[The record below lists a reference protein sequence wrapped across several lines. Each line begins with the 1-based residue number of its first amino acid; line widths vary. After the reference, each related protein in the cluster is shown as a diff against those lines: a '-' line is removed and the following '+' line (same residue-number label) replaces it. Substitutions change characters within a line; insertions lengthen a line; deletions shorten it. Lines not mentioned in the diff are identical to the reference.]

1 MEARNRS
8 HHKKSE
14 TRKGVTI
21 IYKSRKPYP
30 EDEPIPTKQ
39 KKQVHLHAE
48 TGAKEGIDPQ
58 LGRKPKILTER
69 KIYTETE
76 KYRNIQDS
84 SI

>member
-1 MEARNRS
+1 MSQYLQNR
-8 HHKKSE
+8 
-14 TRKGVTI
+14 
-21 IYKSRKPYP
+21 
-30 EDEPIPTKQ
+30 